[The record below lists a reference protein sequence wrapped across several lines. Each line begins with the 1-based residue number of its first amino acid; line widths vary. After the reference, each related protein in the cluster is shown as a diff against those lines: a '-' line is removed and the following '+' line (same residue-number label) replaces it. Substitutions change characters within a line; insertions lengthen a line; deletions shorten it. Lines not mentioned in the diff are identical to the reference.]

1 MPYGVKRGFK
11 SPGEFS
17 AFDLMGLGLSG
28 SAGIV
33 AALVTDYQQS
43 AEGAA
48 IYTLNRWAVSLGS
61 LLGFNEIPLF
71 AVVLGI
77 VAIGATSIF
86 YFQPITRQG
95 AFAQGFGLL
104 AVLMTA
110 IPDDLAMGIEDI
122 INDPNLPG
130 LLSPAASNGEGV
142 TEISFETGQTANNL
156 NGDKSIDNFATGLP
170 DQSPQAIGGII
181 PAAVLQKAV
190 FSEAEVPL
198 QDASSQDA
206 SGVQP
211 AAFTQAAT
219 VPAQYQIKLHVTF
232 EGGFPNNIGTLIRRG
247 KLRGRLHNEDTGET
261 FNLFR
266 NAGGIL
272 RKNDNVITIEAGV
285 PARSRTAKLWVR
297 IECDDHSIEL
307 QSAQATVGKPLV
319 WPMTVKASKTP
330 IFLQRLRRVY
340 WF

>member
-1 MPYGVKRGFK
+1 MPYGVKRGYK

-61 LLGFNEIPLF
+61 LFGFNEIPLF
-71 AVVLGI
+71 AVALGI
-77 VAIGATSIF
+77 VALGATSIF

-142 TEISFETGQTANNL
+142 TEISFES
-156 NGDKSIDNFATGLP
+156 DFA
-170 DQSPQAIGGII
+170 DQNPQAIGAIK
-181 PAAVLQKAV
+181 PAAILQKAV
-190 FSEAEVPL
+190 FSETEAPFKETSF
-198 QDASSQDA
+198 QDT

-211 AAFTQAAT
+211 AAFTQAAS
-219 VPAQYQIKLHVTF
+219 VPAQYQIKLLVTF

-272 RKNDNVITIEAGV
+272 KKNDNVITIEAGV

-307 QSAQATVGKPLV
+307 QSAEATVGKPLV
-319 WPMTVKASKTP
+319 WPMTVKESSTP